1 MESDPGLT
9 EQEKLDRVAE
19 RIFDTPKTNEDT
31 PTPTKEDLERPFR
44 ISFKNGQP
52 VFEEVKNR

>member
-1 MESDPGLT
+1 MDGDPELT
-9 EQEKLDRVAE
+9 DQEKMARVAE
-19 RIFDTPKTNEDT
+19 RIFYTPKPNDDI

-52 VFEEVKNR
+52 VFEEVKGG